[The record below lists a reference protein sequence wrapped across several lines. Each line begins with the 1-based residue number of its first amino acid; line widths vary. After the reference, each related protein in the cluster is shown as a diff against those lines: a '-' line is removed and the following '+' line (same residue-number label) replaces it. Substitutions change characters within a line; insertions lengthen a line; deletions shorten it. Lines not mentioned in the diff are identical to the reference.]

1 MVWKRVAQDYL
12 SLYKEAGE
20 AWLELQHKAPAA
32 ARSAGKDSKKDD
44 DLPEVD
50 LRHMRTLT
58 DDTGI
63 LQHSLFSTPNRNHG
77 YSTDDNARAF
87 MATAMYWDQTRDDSI
102 LDLMQTYLSF
112 LTYALD
118 EKVGRFRNFMNYD
131 RTWAEA
137 MGSEDSHA
145 RSLWALGMGAALCP
159 HQSMITLA
167 SQLFVRGLTAV
178 IDFSS
183 PRAWAFTIVGIH
195 AYLRR
200 FSGDSEVKRYRVE
213 LTKRLAGLFTGYMT
227 HDWPWCENVVTYAN
241 AKLPHALL
249 MSGKWLNRGDIIDIG
264 KESLQWLLDIQT
276 GPGGM
281 LSIIGTNGWYVRG
294 GEKATYDQQPIEAH
308 ALIDACIEAYR
319 VTREDHWL
327 GDARKAFNWF
337 LGDNDLRTPI
347 YDFTT
352 GGCKDGLHSDR
363 VNENQGSESTLAY
376 ILSLLLMHDMQM
388 ELTLGELPADKATEP
403 GEQRPVRKPIGS
415 AGAIAGVKV

>member
-1 MVWKRVAQDYL
+1 
-12 SLYKEAGE
+12 
-20 AWLELQHKAPAA
+20 
-32 ARSAGKDSKKDD
+32 
-44 DLPEVD
+44 
-50 LRHMRTLT
+50 
-58 DDTGI
+58 
-63 LQHSLFSTPNRNHG
+63 
-77 YSTDDNARAF
+77 
-87 MATAMYWDQTRDDSI
+87 
-102 LDLMQTYLSF
+102 
-112 LTYALD
+112 
-118 EKVGRFRNFMNYD
+118 
-131 RTWAEA
+131 
-137 MGSEDSHA
+137 
-145 RSLWALGMGAALCP
+145 
-159 HQSMITLA
+159 
-167 SQLFVRGLTAV
+167 
-178 IDFSS
+178 
-183 PRAWAFTIVGIH
+183 
-195 AYLRR
+195 
-200 FSGDSEVKRYRVE
+200 
-213 LTKRLAGLFTGYMT
+213 MT